1 MSKHPQLDI
10 VPMDE
15 WLPQSEQPLVIAGPC
30 SAESEEQVMQTA
42 RELKKVSQV
51 SVFRA
56 GIWKPRT
63 RPGGFSGM
71 GVEALSWMKRV
82 KEETGLLTTIEV
94 ANANHVYEAL
104 KHGIDILWI
113 GARTSANPFSVQEIA
128 DALKG
133 ADIPVFVKNP
143 ISPDLQLWVGA
154 IERINQAGIRRVGAV
169 HRGFSTHQKT
179 PFRNVPKWELVI
191 ELKRLLP
198 DIPLI
203 CDPSH
208 IAGSRSLIPELCQKA
223 VDMAMNGLMV
233 ESHISP
239 DAALSDAA
247 QQVQPTALGK
257 ILENIEY
264 RVPQGDGEPKEFLE
278 ILREEIDITDNQI
291 LEAFARRSEIIEKI
305 ALYKKSHKMTILQV
319 GRWQQL
325 LENRLEEARKIGLED
340 DFVKAI
346 YQLVHD
352 RSIRLQSQ
360 VMNKAEKK
368 DKDGK
373 MKDVS

>member
-1 MSKHPQLDI
+1 MSKQPQLDI
-10 VPMDE
+10 VPMNE

-208 IAGSRSLIPELCQKA
+208 IAGSRALIPELCQKA

-257 ILENIEY
+257 ILEDIEY

>member
-1 MSKHPQLDI
+1 MSKQPQLNV
-10 VPMDE
+10 VPMNE

-42 RELKKVSQV
+42 RELQKVPQV
-51 SVFRA
+51 TVFRA

-133 ADIPVFVKNP
+133 ADVPVFIKNP

-198 DIPLI
+198 NIPII

-208 IAGSRSLIPELCQKA
+208 IAGSRALIPELCQKA

-278 ILREEIDITDNQI
+278 ILREEIDLTDNQI
-291 LEAFARRSEIIEKI
+291 LEAFARRRPFF
-305 ALYKKSHKMTILQV
+305 
-319 GRWQQL
+319 RW
-325 LENRLEEARKIGLED
+325 D
-340 DFVKAI
+340 DGSS
-346 YQLVHD
+346 Y
-352 RSIRLQSQ
+352 
-360 VMNKAEKK
+360 
-368 DKDGK
+368 
-373 MKDVS
+373 